1 MARPATAHIRLDAFR
16 HNYQLAKKLHG
27 GSALAVIKAN
37 AYGHG
42 ALQCAQA
49 IANEADG
56 FAVACLEEAL
66 QLRQASIHNP
76 ILLLEGFFEVSELP
90 EIVVNDLW
98 IAVHA
103 MWQVEIL
110 LSCKLAKP
118 VHVWLKLDSGMHRL
132 GLTAKEYKNAYALL
146 NQHVNVIKI
155 VLMSHFANADDL
167 TLQLSFDLTKS
178 ALTNPNLRPNLHP
191 NLHPNLLSPLQQISH
206 FSATVSG
213 LNLTDTSLNLT
224 DISLANS
231 AAILAWPQ
239 AKGMWSR
246 PGIMLYGAN
255 PIDANL
261 SNTAFSSKLVDKTTE
276 ALRPVMQFTST
287 IISMKNVSKNAA
299 IGYGSIFT
307 AKRDTLVG
315 VVACG
320 YADGYPRSAGA
331 GLDAGAPIAVEGQI
345 TKVIGR
351 VSMDM
356 LMVDLTHISSAHVGS
371 SVELWGDQ
379 VQANAVA
386 NAAGTIAYELFCNVK
401 RVQFSYS
408 DTNQSDADSIR

>member
-27 GSALAVIKAN
+27 GRSLAVIKAN

-42 ALQCAQA
+42 ALQCAKA

-66 QLRQASIHNP
+66 QLRQASINNP

-110 LSCKLAKP
+110 LSRKLAKP

-146 NQHVNVIKI
+146 NQHVNVRKI

-167 TLQLSFDLTKS
+167 TLQQSFDLTKP
-178 ALTNPNLRPNLHP
+178 ALANP

-213 LNLTDTSLNLT
+213 LNIIDTGLNLT
-224 DISLANS
+224 DTSLANS

-255 PIDANL
+255 PIDANS

-287 IISMKNVSKNAA
+287 IISIKNVPKNAA

-356 LMVDLTHISSAHVGS
+356 LMVDLTGLVGVRIGS
-371 SVELWGDQ
+371 VVELWGDQ
-379 VQANAVA
+379 ILANHVA

-401 RVQFSYS
+401 RVQFKY
-408 DTNQSDADSIR
+408 TNS